1 MKLKGSLRTRA
12 PKPERLLRRGG
23 HRDKIG
29 GQWNAELG
37 GAENG
42 GLREQHASEPKMP
55 GSGHGNKARK
65 GVATATLPLF
75 LPPPLR

>member
-1 MKLKGSLRTRA
+1 MKLKSSLGIRA
-12 PKPERLLRRGG
+12 PKPERLLRRHG

-29 GQWNAELG
+29 SQRNAELG

-42 GLREQHASEPKMP
+42 GVREQHAWDAKMP
-55 GSGHGNKARK
+55 GSGHGNKGQK